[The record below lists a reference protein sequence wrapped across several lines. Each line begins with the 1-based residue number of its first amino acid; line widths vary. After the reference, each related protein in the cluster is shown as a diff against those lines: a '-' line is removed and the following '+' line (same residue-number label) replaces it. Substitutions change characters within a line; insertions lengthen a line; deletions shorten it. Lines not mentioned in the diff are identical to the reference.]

1 MLACKYCRLKRGE
14 SASIGVTNTRECRTG
29 VSSTVSTE
37 TSIAH
42 ARWKPFDGCPTPR
55 KRWLKSESQRGPQ
68 PHDSLSAGLTIPR
81 NLRYWPPGL
90 LLLDGGGL
98 PIGIKRGQ
106 HGAATIGQGANAPK
120 LQPGNL
126 AESLPQSLPQ
136 SLPESLSHSLT
147 RTLARSHDPAQADA
161 PTSCI
166 AQDGGSYRSSTAP
179 PILHAAS
186 VSALHGTSKRW
197 HPELP
202 T

>member
-1 MLACKYCRLKRGE
+1 M
-14 SASIGVTNTRECRTG
+14 
-29 VSSTVSTE
+29 
-37 TSIAH
+37 
-42 ARWKPFDGCPTPR
+42 
-55 KRWLKSESQRGPQ
+55 
-68 PHDSLSAGLTIPR
+68 
-81 NLRYWPPGL
+81 
-90 LLLDGGGL
+90 LLDGGGL
-98 PIGIKRGQ
+98 LIGIERGR

-120 LQPGNL
+120 LHPGNL
-126 AESLPQSLPQ
+126 AGSLL
-136 SLPESLSHSLT
+136 ESLSHSLT